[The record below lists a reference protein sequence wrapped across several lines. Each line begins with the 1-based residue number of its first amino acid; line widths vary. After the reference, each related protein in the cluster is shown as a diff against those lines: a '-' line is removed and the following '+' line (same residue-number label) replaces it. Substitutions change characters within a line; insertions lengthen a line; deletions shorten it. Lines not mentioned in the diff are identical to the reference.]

1 MPKVSIIIPVY
12 NVERYLPECIA
23 SIIAQDFS
31 DFECLLIDDGSTDG
45 SGVLCDNYAVKDSRF
60 RVFHQENQ
68 GVSAA
73 RNRGIAES
81 TGEWIYFID
90 GDDWM
95 MPGIFNEIDFRHD
108 VVIGCYRRECDDYTY
123 SISMYHRITDT
134 DNPALSYLKEDLRA
148 CIGSFMVKSS
158 LLAKIGINFP
168 LCYKYG
174 EDMEFIL
181 KSLLCSTSV
190 VIDDRC
196 WMVYR
201 INPKSAMSKPT
212 LRRYDV
218 FFSRLGLIDYAKK
231 CGNWAVVERLRN
243 FSLAESLFVIT
254 KTLIEVGMPYRE
266 IVGFIKNTPNVRDE
280 LTRISVDD
288 NVNKN
293 FKLLLIELLNHPKRF
308 YLKQC
313 LRYRYSCLR
322 QKIGELK
329 VKLIKKQFIC

>member
-95 MPGIFNEIDFRHD
+95 MPGIFNEIDFRPD

-123 SISMYHRITDT
+123 SIYHRITDT
-134 DNPALSYLKEDLRA
+134 GNPALSYLKEDLRA

-181 KSLLCSTSV
+181 KSLLCSSSV
-190 VIDDRC
+190 VIDSRC

-218 FFSRLGLIDYAKK
+218 FFSRLGLIDYAKE
-231 CGNWAVVERLRN
+231 CGNIEVSNFLKNIGCANTLLTVSKAIVREGGRIAPMVSFVTGNRVVREFLESSINCVSYVPDSIKKDLKKLRN
-243 FSLAESLFVIT
+243 NPLKFGIGVIIS
-254 KTLIEVGMPYRE
+254 KINYEVRC
-266 IVGFIKNTPNVRDE
+266 
-280 LTRISVDD
+280 
-288 NVNKN
+288 
-293 FKLLLIELLNHPKRF
+293 RF
-308 YLKQC
+308 
-313 LRYRYSCLR
+313 
-322 QKIGELK
+322 G
-329 VKLIKKQFIC
+329 LIKIKILEAFK

>member
-12 NVERYLPECIA
+12 NVEKYLPECIA
-23 SIIAQDFS
+23 SIIAQDFP

-45 SGVLCDNYAVKDSRF
+45 SGALCDNYAVKDSRF

-95 MPGIFNEIDFRHD
+95 MPGIFNGLSLSCDMIVGR
-108 VVIGCYRRECDDYTY
+108 YRREGVGVKYELQNRVKICK
-123 SISMYHRITDT
+123 
-134 DNPALSYLKEDLRA
+134 NFALSYLFEDIRTHQGAYILKKEVLD
-148 CIGSFMVKSS
+148 KN
-158 LLAKIGINFP
+158 KIAFP
-168 LCYKYG
+168 IQYKYG

-181 KSLLCSTSV
+181 KSLLCSTSI

-196 WMVYR
+196 WMAYR
-201 INPKSAMSKPT
+201 INPKSAMSKLT

-243 FSLAESLFVIT
+243 FSLAESLFVTT
-254 KTLIEVGMPYRE
+254 KALIEGGMPYRE
-266 IVGFIKNTPNVRDE
+266 IVGFIKDTPNVRNE
-280 LTRISVDD
+280 LIRISVDD
-288 NVNKN
+288 KVNKN
-293 FKLLLIELLNHPKRF
+293 FKLSLIELLNHPKRF

-329 VKLIKKQFIC
+329 LELIKKQFIC